1 MILQRNKIKSR
12 KPIIFDIFTLNLPVN
27 GNIIIFAPKFQ
38 DHDENINHRRF
49 WLHWQLYRR
58 GSTGKRHGDMGRRA
72 QVQFPAIL
80 ARRQDTPDRTQSIGQ
95 GNVETTTFGTLVR
108 LCSARRWS
116 YQVFAQTRLFTINT
130 EGTRHLVEALLEL
143 GMPLKSSSIY
153 RASASMEP
161 SRKGNPMR
169 KSRNKTRLVPTR
181 PMDKASWKRKDCWN
195 LTAPDS
201 PT

>member
-72 QVQFPAIL
+72 QVQFPTIL

-116 YQVFAQTRLFTINT
+116 YQVFARTRLFHHQHRRHSPLGGSLV
-130 EGTRHLVEALLEL
+130 GTGHAAEKVRLFIEPQRLWSHQ
-143 GMPLKSSSIY
+143 G
-153 RASASMEP
+153 RA
-161 SRKGNPMR
+161 
-169 KSRNKTRLVPTR
+169 TL
-181 PMDKASWKRKDCWN
+181 
-195 LTAPDS
+195 
-201 PT
+201 